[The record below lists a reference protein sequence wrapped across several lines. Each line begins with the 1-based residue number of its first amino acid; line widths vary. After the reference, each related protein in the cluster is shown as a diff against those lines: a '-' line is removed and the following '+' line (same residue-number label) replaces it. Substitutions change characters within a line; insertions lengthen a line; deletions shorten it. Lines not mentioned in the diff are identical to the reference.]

1 MSKGQELAAAAREV
15 IPGGLN
21 TFSRQVGSPHAF
33 AGADGAYVTD
43 VDGRRYLDYHAGSGA
58 ILLGYNHPV
67 VNEAVIDAIGGVDQ
81 VGLGVT
87 ELEVELARRIVA
99 AIPSA
104 EQTVAMASGSE
115 AVAHAVRLAR
125 AVTGRPLLMKFQGM
139 FHGWH
144 DAVARNLVSP
154 PERAFGRDP
163 LSAGILD
170 PAIDATVIAE
180 LNRLDSVKALFA
192 EHPERIAAVIVEPI
206 AHNVGALLP
215 EHDFLPGLRAL
226 TEEHGALLIFDEV
239 ITGFRHALGGYQQ
252 ICGVLPD
259 LTVFGKAM
267 GNGFPAAGIAGRR
280 DLMRRFL
287 TAGGDVLLAGT
298 FNGNRVTAAASVA
311 TIGYLRDHPEFY
323 EHTHA
328 LGRRV
333 RAGLAS
339 IVDELGIAATVTG
352 FGGVFALYFAAPP
365 VTGYRDLARDDA
377 EASVVFNR
385 HMTDAGILMRPAPM
399 RRHHISGAHTTEDI
413 DRTLDVARDV
423 LHRMRRAG
431 AAPTQRVG

>member
-1 MSKGQELAAAAREV
+1 MSGEALAAAAREV

-21 TFSRQVGSPHAF
+21 TFSRQIGAPYAF

-43 VDGRRYLDYHAGSGA
+43 ADGRRYLDYHAGSGA

-67 VNEAVIDAIGGVDQ
+67 VNDAVVGVLGGADQ
-81 VGLGVT
+81 VGLGIT
-87 ELEVELARRIVA
+87 ALEVELAQLIVA

-104 EQTVAMASGSE
+104 EQTVAMNSGSE
-115 AVAHAVRLAR
+115 AAAHAVRLAR

-170 PAIDATVIAE
+170 PALDATVIAE
-180 LNRLDSVKALFA
+180 FNELDTVKALFA
-192 EHPERIAAVIVEPI
+192 AHPERIAAVIVEPV
-206 AHNVGALLP
+206 AHNVGALPLDP
-215 EHDFLPGLRAL
+215 SFLSGLRAL

-252 ICGVLPD
+252 VSGVLPD

-267 GNGFPAAGIAGRR
+267 GNGFPAAGVAGRR
-280 DLMRRFL
+280 DLMGRFL

-298 FNGNRVTAAASVA
+298 FNGNRVSAAASVA
-311 TIGYLRDHPEFY
+311 TIGYLRDNPSFY
-323 EHTHA
+323 THTHG
-328 LGRRV
+328 LGHRV
-333 RAGLAS
+333 RAGLSS
-339 IVDELGIAATVTG
+339 IVDELGLAVTVTG
-352 FGGVFALYFAAPP
+352 FGGVFALYFGAPP
-365 VTGYRDLARDDA
+365 FIGYRDLARDDA
-377 EASVVFNR
+377 AASVAFNR
-385 HMTDAGILMRPAPM
+385 HLTDAGILMRPAPL
-399 RRHHISGAHTTEDI
+399 RRHHISGAHTQEDI
-413 DRTLDVARDV
+413 DRTLDVARDT
-423 LHRMRRAG
+423 LKRMRRAG
-431 AAPTQRVG
+431 TVGRS

>member
-1 MSKGQELAAAAREV
+1 MSRGEALAAAAREV
-15 IPGGLN
+15 IPGGFN
-21 TFSRQVGSPHAF
+21 TFSRQLGAPHAF

-67 VNEAVIDAIGGVDQ
+67 VNDAVVRAIGGADQ

-87 ELEVELARRIVA
+87 ELEVALAELIVA

-104 EQTVAMASGSE
+104 EQTVAINSGSE
-115 AVAHAVRLAR
+115 AAAHAVRLAR

-170 PAIDATVIAE
+170 PAVDATVIAE
-180 LNRLDSVKALFA
+180 FNELDTVKALFA
-192 EHPERIAAVIVEPI
+192 AHQEQIAAVIVEPV

-215 EHDFLPGLRAL
+215 EPSFLAGLRAL

-252 ICGVLPD
+252 VSGVLPD

-267 GNGFPAAGIAGRR
+267 GNGFPAAGVAGRR
-280 DLMRRFL
+280 DLMGRFM

-311 TIGYLRDHPEFY
+311 TISYLRDNSSFY
-323 EHTHA
+323 EHTHG

-333 RAGLAS
+333 RDGLAS
-339 IVDELGIAATVTG
+339 IVDELGLAVTITG
-352 FGGVFALYFAAPP
+352 FGGVFALYFGAPP
-365 VTGYRDLARDDA
+365 FTGYRDLARDDGA
-377 EASVVFNR
+377 ASVAFNR
-385 HMTDAGILMRPAPM
+385 HMTDAGFLMRPAPL
-399 RRHHISGAHTTEDI
+399 RRHHISGSHTQEDI
-413 DRTLDVARDV
+413 DRTLDAARDV
-423 LHRMRRAG
+423 LRRMRREG
-431 AAPTQRVG
+431 TVGMS